1 MDNQYQ
7 KIFSR
12 NIGIFTEAEQEKIK
26 ESSIAVAGT
35 GGVGGLAAERLIR
48 LGVGRLKITDTGDIE
63 KSNLNRQ
70 HYLLNQLGKDK
81 TDAMIK
87 NLKQINPQVNVQ
99 GCKQKLTAGNIPEI
113 FTDADVIAECFDKA
127 DEKKM
132 LVETVLTKM
141 DKVVVVTVSGLAG
154 YGRSNE
160 IVTRRVSNRL
170 IVIGDGKSGTDLN
183 LPLTAGRVW
192 LAASHQAN
200 AIVEILVDEII
211 K

>member
-1 MDNQYQ
+1 MNKFYD
-7 KIFSR
+7 KLKKATV
-12 NIGIFTEAEQEKIK
+12 GIAGLGGLGSTV
-26 ESSIAVAGT
+26 AVALART
-35 GGVGGLAAERLIR
+35 AVGNLI
-48 LGVGRLKITDTGDIE
+48 IADFDTVE

-70 HYLLNQLGKDK
+70 HYFINQLGEYK
-81 TDAMIK
+81 TDAMIE
-87 NLKQINPQVNVQ
+87 NLKQINPQVKVK
-99 GCKQKLTAGNIPEI
+99 GYKQKLTGENIPEI
-113 FTDADVIAECFDKA
+113 FADADIIAECFDKA
-127 DEKKM
+127 EQKKM

-141 DKVVVVTVSGLAG
+141 ERVVVVTVSGLAG

-160 IVTRRVSNRL
+160 IITRRISNRL
-170 IVIGDGKSGTDLN
+170 VVIGDGRSGTDLN

>member
-1 MDNQYQ
+1 MNEFYD
-7 KIFSR
+7 KLKKATVGIAGLGGLGSTVAVALAR
-12 NIGIFTEAEQEKIK
+12 TNIGNLI
-26 ESSIAVAGT
+26 IADF
-35 GGVGGLAAERLIR
+35 
-48 LGVGRLKITDTGDIE
+48 DTIE

-70 HYLLNQLGKDK
+70 HYLLGQLGEYK
-81 TDAMIK
+81 TDAMIE
-87 NLKQINPQVNVQ
+87 NLKHINPQVKVE
-99 GCKQKLTAGNIPEI
+99 GYKQKLTTENIPEI
-113 FTDADVIAECFDKA
+113 FADTDVIAECFDKA

-141 DKVVVVTVSGLAG
+141 ERVVVVTVSGLAG

-160 IVTRRVSNRL
+160 IITRRISNRL
-170 IVIGDGKSGTDLN
+170 VVIGDGKSGTDLE

>member
-1 MDNQYQ
+1 MNEFYD
-7 KIFSR
+7 KLKKAKV
-12 NIGIFTEAEQEKIK
+12 GIAGLGGLGSTV
-26 ESSIAVAGT
+26 AVA
-35 GGVGGLAAERLIR
+35 LARTAIGNLVIADFDTIER
-48 LGVGRLKITDTGDIE
+48 
-63 KSNLNRQ
+63 SNLSRQ
-70 HYLLNQLGKDK
+70 HYFINQLGEYK
-81 TDAMIK
+81 TDAVIES
-87 NLKQINPQVNVQ
+87 LKRINPQVRVE
-99 GCKQKLTAGNIPEI
+99 GCKQKLTAENIPEI
-113 FTDADVIAECFDKA
+113 FADVDIIAECFDRA

-141 DKVVVVTVSGLAG
+141 ERVVVVTVSGLAG

-160 IVTRRVSNRL
+160 IVTRRVSDRL

-200 AIVEILVDEII
+200 AVVEILVDEII

>member
-1 MDNQYQ
+1 
-7 KIFSR
+7 
-12 NIGIFTEAEQEKIK
+12 
-26 ESSIAVAGT
+26 
-35 GGVGGLAAERLIR
+35 
-48 LGVGRLKITDTGDIE
+48 
-63 KSNLNRQ
+63 
-70 HYLLNQLGKDK
+70 
-81 TDAMIK
+81 MIK
-87 NLKQINPQVNVQ
+87 NLKQINPQVKLE
-99 GCKQKLTAGNIPEI
+99 GYKQKLTAENIPKI
-113 FTDADVIAECFDKA
+113 FAGADIIAECFDGA

-141 DKVVVVTVSGLAG
+141 ERVVVVTVSGLAG

-160 IVTRRVSNRL
+160 IVTRRISNRL

-200 AIVEILVDEII
+200 AIVEILIDEIV

>member
-1 MDNQYQ
+1 MNEFYD
-7 KIFSR
+7 KLKKAKV
-12 NIGIFTEAEQEKIK
+12 GIAGLGGLGSTV
-26 ESSIAVAGT
+26 AVA
-35 GGVGGLAAERLIR
+35 LARTAIGNLVIADF
-48 LGVGRLKITDTGDIE
+48 DTIE
-63 KSNLNRQ
+63 KSNLSRQ
-70 HYLLNQLGKDK
+70 HYFINQLGEYK
-81 TDAMIK
+81 TDAMIE
-87 NLKQINPQVNVQ
+87 NLKQINPQVKVE
-99 GCKQKLTAGNIPEI
+99 GHKQKLTAENIPEI
-113 FTDADVIAECFDKA
+113 FADVDIIAECFDKA

-141 DKVVVVTVSGLAG
+141 ERVVVVTVSGLAG

-160 IVTRRVSNRL
+160 IVTRCVSDRL

-200 AIVEILVDEII
+200 AIVEVLVDEII

>member
-1 MDNQYQ
+1 MNEFYE
-7 KIFSR
+7 KLKKATV
-12 NIGIFTEAEQEKIK
+12 GIAGLGGLGSTV
-26 ESSIAVAGT
+26 AVA
-35 GGVGGLAAERLIR
+35 LARTAIGNLVIADF
-48 LGVGRLKITDTGDIE
+48 DTIE

-70 HYLLNQLGKDK
+70 HYLLSQLGEYK
-81 TDAMIK
+81 TDAMIE
-87 NLKQINPQVNVQ
+87 NLKQINPEVKVQ
-99 GCKQKLTAGNIPEI
+99 GYKQKLTAENIPEV
-113 FTDADVIAECFDKA
+113 FADADIIAECFDWA
-127 DEKKM
+127 DQKKM

-141 DKVVVVTVSGLAG
+141 ERVVVVTVSGLAG

-160 IVTRRVSNRL
+160 IVTRRISNRL
-170 IVIGDGKSGTDLN
+170 VVIGDGNSGTDLN